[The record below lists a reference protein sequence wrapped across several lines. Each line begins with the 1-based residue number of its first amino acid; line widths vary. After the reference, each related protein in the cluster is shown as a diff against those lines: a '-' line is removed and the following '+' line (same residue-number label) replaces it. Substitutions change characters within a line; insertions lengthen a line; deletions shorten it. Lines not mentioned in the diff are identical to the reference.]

1 MPHLYSLSVQTKS
14 ANCIK
19 GSKKMM
25 GLGMGEIM
33 VILVLALMVF
43 GPRKLP
49 ELGKTLGQAMN
60 QFRRASDEFKRTW
73 EQEVEYDK
81 LRTESKSTIA
91 SSGAESSSG
100 YSADSD
106 YQYGYDTGYD
116 GVNGSSGDSTT
127 TATTD
132 ATTTAD
138 TKAAAPQVENKAE
151 PQWI

>member
-1 MPHLYSLSVQTKS
+1 
-14 ANCIK
+14 
-19 GSKKMM
+19 MM

-33 VILVLALMVF
+33 VVLVIALMVF

-81 LRTESKSTIA
+81 VRTEDKSTTSTNSIA
-91 SSGAESSSG
+91 SNADSG
-100 YSADSD
+100 YSAESD

-116 GVNGSSGDSTT
+116 GASSNDAATSSETASHTETAEAKST
-127 TATTD
+127 
-132 ATTTAD
+132 
-138 TKAAAPQVENKAE
+138 APSVEKKAE

>member
-1 MPHLYSLSVQTKS
+1 
-14 ANCIK
+14 
-19 GSKKMM
+19 MM

-60 QFRRASDEFKRTW
+60 QFRKASDEFKRTW
-73 EQEVEYDK
+73 EQEVEFDK
-81 LRTESKSTIA
+81 VRTDSKTTPA
-91 SSGAESSSG
+91 AVSSESS
-100 YSADSD
+100 YSAESD

-116 GVNGSSGDSTT
+116 GASGSDALPAADTS
-127 TATTD
+127 ATTE
-132 ATTTAD
+132 AVAET
-138 TKAAAPQVENKAE
+138 PSVEKKAE

>member
-1 MPHLYSLSVQTKS
+1 
-14 ANCIK
+14 
-19 GSKKMM
+19 M

-33 VILVLALMVF
+33 VVLVIALMVF

-81 LRTESKSTIA
+81 VRNEGTATTPAVASATNDSSESKA
-91 SSGAESSSG
+91 DSG
-100 YSADSD
+100 YSAEAD
-106 YQYGYDTGYD
+106 YQYGYETGYD
-116 GVNGSSGDSTT
+116 GVTGSDSSSKPE
-127 TATTD
+127 TAVAALPEAQAETVV
-132 ATTTAD
+132 AT
-138 TKAAAPQVENKAE
+138 VEKKAE

>member
-1 MPHLYSLSVQTKS
+1 
-14 ANCIK
+14 
-19 GSKKMM
+19 MM

-33 VILVLALMVF
+33 VVLVLALMVF

-60 QFRRASDEFKRTW
+60 QFRKASDEFKRTW

-81 LRTESKSTIA
+81 VRTDGNSTTSTNSIA
-91 SSGAESSSG
+91 SNTDSG
-100 YSADSD
+100 YSAESD

-116 GVNGSSGDSTT
+116 GVTGNDALPAPNNSDTS
-127 TATTD
+127 ATTD
-132 ATTTAD
+132 TA
-138 TKAAAPQVENKAE
+138 VETASVEKKAE

>member
-1 MPHLYSLSVQTKS
+1 
-14 ANCIK
+14 
-19 GSKKMM
+19 MM

-81 LRTESKSTIA
+81 VRTDGKSTTSTTTTD
-91 SSGAESSSG
+91 SSSDSG
-100 YSADSD
+100 YSAESD
-106 YQYGYDTGYD
+106 YQYGYETGYD
-116 GVNGSSGDSTT
+116 GVTGSDALPAADTP
-127 TATTD
+127 ATTD
-132 ATTTAD
+132 TA
-138 TKAAAPQVENKAE
+138 VETPSVEKKAE

>member
-1 MPHLYSLSVQTKS
+1 
-14 ANCIK
+14 
-19 GSKKMM
+19 MM

-33 VILVLALMVF
+33 VVLVLALMVF

-81 LRTESKSTIA
+81 VRSDDKSTTTSTDSIA
-91 SSGAESSSG
+91 SNADSG
-100 YSADSD
+100 YSAESD
-106 YQYGYDTGYD
+106 YQYGYETGYD
-116 GVNGSSGDSTT
+116 GVTGNDALPAADTS
-127 TATTD
+127 ATTD
-132 ATTTAD
+132 TA
-138 TKAAAPQVENKAE
+138 VETPSVEKKAE

>member
-1 MPHLYSLSVQTKS
+1 
-14 ANCIK
+14 
-19 GSKKMM
+19 MM

-81 LRTESKSTIA
+81 VRTDGKSTTSTASIA
-91 SSGAESSSG
+91 SNADSG
-100 YSADSD
+100 YSAESD
-106 YQYGYDTGYD
+106 YQYGYETGYD
-116 GVNGSSGDSTT
+116 GVTGS
-127 TATTD
+127 D
-132 ATTTAD
+132 ALPAAD
-138 TKAAAPQVENKAE
+138 TSASVDANVERPSVEKKAE

>member
-1 MPHLYSLSVQTKS
+1 
-14 ANCIK
+14 
-19 GSKKMM
+19 MM

-73 EQEVEYDK
+73 EQEVEYEK
-81 LRTESKSTIA
+81 VRTDSKSTA
-91 SSGAESSSG
+91 SVTSGSESSTDSG
-100 YSADSD
+100 YTAEQD

-116 GVNGSSGDSTT
+116 GVTGSDALPSE
-127 TATTD
+127 TAS
-132 ATTTAD
+132 ATVE
-138 TKAAAPQVENKAE
+138 TKTETPAVEKKAE

>member
-1 MPHLYSLSVQTKS
+1 
-14 ANCIK
+14 
-19 GSKKMM
+19 MM

-81 LRTESKSTIA
+81 VRTEGKST
-91 SSGAESSSG
+91 SSTISETSSADSG
-100 YSADSD
+100 YTADSD

-116 GVNGSSGDSTT
+116 GATGSDPLPTEAT
-127 TATTD
+127 TASTETN
-132 ATTTAD
+132 
-138 TKAAAPQVENKAE
+138 VETPSVEKKAE

>member
-1 MPHLYSLSVQTKS
+1 
-14 ANCIK
+14 
-19 GSKKMM
+19 MM

-81 LRTESKSTIA
+81 VRTEGKSTTATTSTA
-91 SSGAESSSG
+91 SNADSG

-106 YQYGYDTGYD
+106 YQYGYETGYD
-116 GVNGSSGDSTT
+116 GVTGNNALPAADTS
-127 TATTD
+127 ATTD
-132 ATTTAD
+132 TA
-138 TKAAAPQVENKAE
+138 VETPSVEKKAE

>member
-1 MPHLYSLSVQTKS
+1 
-14 ANCIK
+14 
-19 GSKKMM
+19 MM

-33 VILVLALMVF
+33 VVLVLALMVF

-81 LRTESKSTIA
+81 VRTDSKSTPSTNSIA
-91 SSGAESSSG
+91 TNTDSG
-100 YSADSD
+100 YSAESD
-106 YQYGYDTGYD
+106 YQYGYETGYD
-116 GVNGSSGDSTT
+116 GVTGN
-127 TATTD
+127 D
-132 ATTTAD
+132 ALPAAD
-138 TKAAAPQVENKAE
+138 TSAATDTAVETASVEKKAE